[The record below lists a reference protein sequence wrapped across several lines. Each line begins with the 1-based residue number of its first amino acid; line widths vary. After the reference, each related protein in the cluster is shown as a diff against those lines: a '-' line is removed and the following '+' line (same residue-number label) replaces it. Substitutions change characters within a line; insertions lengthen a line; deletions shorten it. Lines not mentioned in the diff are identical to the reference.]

1 MDDVCLIVE
10 SDGELLTQGIPSPV
24 RDLIR
29 TMEHVRF
36 AVVTIAHRPY
46 AVNSLVAQLPAN
58 VKTLVTV
65 GLEESF
71 LPRLKTPLKGRRK
84 TRALFWEQLAAL
96 YAAPLE
102 EKTRYC
108 ETVLLGLAHEESR
121 VQSYADIARAP
132 EFWDILCSEYR
143 RHCPEVPFLDYVWI
157 FRQTQLPFFQLM
169 QTPLPRAKAYHVF
182 ASRYAGCAGLAAKIR
197 YRSHLI
203 FDVREDFFIEDTPAL
218 SQAFFED
225 TLPVLKGMAASSLE
239 AYIKTYNAT
248 LKTFRYLAG
257 FYADSVITPNRE
269 AVRSFLK
276 RELEHK
282 CLIVPASGERIAAP
296 ADKPSAREAFAVG
309 LLSDLVPASDVKSFI
324 RACRLLVDESKR
336 VFFTVLGLEKVNTDY
351 LEECLELRGQLGL
364 ELQLDILYNNHVS
377 RALSGLDA
385 IVLGAGNGRPRKT
398 LLSRALQS
406 GKPLVAVKRGI
417 NPEIISG
424 FSAEDRALGECG
436 LLVEAGSPQELARA
450 LCLLI
455 DDRKLAREMGKI
467 AVRRFDQFYSHSIH
481 LNSFISLYKNYL

>member
-24 RDLIR
+24 HDLIR

-46 AVNSLVAQLPAN
+46 AINSLVAQLPAN
-58 VKTLVTV
+58 VKTLINV

-71 LPRLKTPLKGRRK
+71 LPRVKTPLKKQRR
-84 TRALFWEQLAAL
+84 AFWEQLAAL

-102 EKTRYC
+102 EKTRHC
-108 ETVLLGLAHEESR
+108 EAVLLGLAHDESR
-121 VQSYADIARAP
+121 VQSYADVARAR

-143 RHCPEVPFLDYVWI
+143 RHCPDVPFLDYVWI

-169 QTPLPRAKAYHVF
+169 QMPLPRAKAYHVF
-182 ASRYAGCAGLAAKIR
+182 SSRYAGCAGLVAKIR

-218 SQAFFED
+218 SQASFTDMREVLRG
-225 TLPVLKGMAASSLE
+225 LPVPSLE

-257 FYADSVITPNRE
+257 FYADSVITPNRA
-269 AVRSFLK
+269 AVGSFLK
-276 RELEHK
+276 QEQEHK
-282 CLIVPASGERIAAP
+282 CLIVPASGERIP
-296 ADKPSAREAFAVG
+296 EPPEKKTARETFAVG
-309 LLSDLVPASDVKSFI
+309 LLSDVTPASDVKSFI
-324 RACRLLVDESKR
+324 RACRLLLDEEKKVS
-336 VFFTVLGLEKVNTDY
+336 FTVLGLEKVNTDY
-351 LEECLELRGQLGL
+351 LEECIELRSQLGL
-364 ELQLDILYNNHVS
+364 EFQLNILYNSDVS
-377 RALSGLDA
+377 GVLADLDA
-385 IVLGAGNGRPRKT
+385 IVLGNGNGRQRKA
-398 LLSRALQS
+398 LLSQALQS

-417 NPEIISG
+417 NPEIVSG
-424 FSAEDRALGECG
+424 LSGEDRALGECG
-436 LLVEAGSPQELARA
+436 ILVESGSPQSLARA
-450 LCLLI
+450 LCVLI

-481 LNSFISLYKNYL
+481 LNSFVSLYKNYL